1 MTSLLRRWLPKPPPT
16 PAVLLPSDR
25 FFVVRVEL
33 DPAVEARPQVELAL
47 EAASPFPATQMLFGL
62 VRGAD
67 GRSALAYA
75 AHKRRFTAEETASWP
90 ASSPV
95 VPEFLALLGHRP
107 EGEGIVTHTAEGRT
121 VALAWRAGESLPAA
135 VLSLAAADGTP
146 AQAAAEVASQAELAA
161 GAVVAHLASPLA
173 GRLGDEGLD
182 LVSGEGR
189 LYRIAPRSLDEAD
202 VRDAAFLEKRRG
214 QAAWESRTWLV
225 ARLAAAC
232 LLFAA
237 LADIGSFLLRSH
249 TADLTTRLAA
259 TRPKVQE
266 LDGLQSLAAKVAE
279 LGDNRPLTFEM
290 LAIVN
295 TKHPATLTFQGVS
308 CKGGPILEIEGR
320 TTSPE
325 DAGNFEQA
333 LRAETALVAKVETRD
348 LRAREGSTTFTLT
361 VTFKA
366 DALRKA
372 AQPQ

>member
-1 MTSLLRRWLPKPPPT
+1 MTSLLRRWLPKPPPI

-25 FFVVRVEL
+25 FFVVRVDL
-33 DPAVEARPQVELAL
+33 DPTVEARPQVELAL
-47 EAASPFPATQMLFGL
+47 EAASPFPANQMLFGL
-62 VRGAD
+62 VRGTD

-75 AHKRRFTAEETASWP
+75 AHKRRFSAEETASWP

-107 EGEGIVTHTAEGRT
+107 EAGGIVTHTAAGRT
-121 VALAWRAGESLPAA
+121 VALAWRAGENLPAT
-135 VLSLAAADGTP
+135 VLSLASADGTP
-146 AQAAAEVASQAELAA
+146 AQAAAEAATQAELGA
-161 GAVVAHLASPLA
+161 GAVVSHLTAPLA
-173 GRLGDEGLD
+173 GRLGDEGLE
-182 LVSGEGR
+182 LTSGEGR
-189 LYRIAPRSLDEAD
+189 SHRIVPRSLDEAD
-202 VRDAAFLEKRRG
+202 VRDATFLEKRRG
-214 QAAWESRTWLV
+214 QAAWENRAWLA

-232 LLFAA
+232 LLIAA
-237 LADIGSFLLRSH
+237 FADIGSALLRNH
-249 TADLTTRLAA
+249 TANLTDQLDAA
-259 TRPKVQE
+259 RPKVQA

-295 TKHPATLTFQGVS
+295 TKRPATLTFQGVA
-308 CKGGPILEIEGR
+308 CKGGPVLEIEGR
-320 TTSPE
+320 TSSPE

-372 AQPQ
+372 ALPE

>member
-1 MTSLLRRWLPKPPPT
+1 MTFLLRRWLPKPPPI
-16 PAVLLPSDR
+16 PAVLLPADR
-25 FFVVRVEL
+25 FFVLRLEL
-33 DPAVEARPQVELAL
+33 DPAAEPRPQVELAL
-47 EAASPFPATQMLFGL
+47 EAASPFPANQLLLGL

-107 EGEGIVTHTAEGRT
+107 EAGGVVLHRSADRT
-121 VALAWRAGESLPAA
+121 LALAWRPGESLPAA
-135 VLSLAAADGTP
+135 VICLASEDGSPGQAAAD
-146 AQAAAEVASQAELAA
+146 AAAQAELPA
-161 GAVVAHLASPLA
+161 GTKPVELDAPLA
-173 GRLGDEGLD
+173 GRAGENGLD
-182 LVSGEGR
+182 LSAGDGPAHH
-189 LYRIAPRSLDEAD
+189 IAPRSLDEAD

-214 QAAWESRTWLV
+214 QASWENRAWLA

-232 LLFAA
+232 LLLAA
-237 LADIGSFLLRSH
+237 LTDAGAAILRMR
-249 TADLTTRLAA
+249 TASIEAQVDAA
-259 TRPKVQE
+259 RPRVQE

-279 LGDNRPLTFEM
+279 LGDNRPLPFEM
-290 LAIVN
+290 LALVN
-295 TKHPATLTFQGVS
+295 ARRPATLTFQTVS
-308 CKGGPILEIEGR
+308 CKGGQSLEIEAR

-333 LRAETALVAKVETRD
+333 LRAETTLVSKVETRD

-361 VTFKA
+361 VNFKA

-372 AQPQ
+372 ALPR

>member
-1 MTSLLRRWLPKPPPT
+1 MTSLLRRWLPKPPPI

-33 DPAVEARPQVELAL
+33 DPAAEARPQVELAL
-47 EAASPFPATQMLFGL
+47 EGASPFPANQLLFGL

-75 AHKRRFTAEETASWP
+75 AHKRRFTAEETSSWP

-107 EGEGIVTHTAEGRT
+107 ETDGVIMHTDAERT

-135 VLSLAAADGTP
+135 VLSLAVADGSP
-146 AQAAAEVASQAELAA
+146 AQAAAEAAAQAELPASAA
-161 GAVVAHLASPLA
+161 VTNIGAPLT
-173 GRLGDEGLD
+173 GLLGDEGLE
-182 LVSGEGR
+182 LTAGENR
-189 LYRIAPRSLDEAD
+189 SHRIAPRSLDEAD

-214 QAAWESRTWLV
+214 QAAWERRAWLA

-232 LLFAA
+232 LLLAA
-237 LADIGSFLLRSH
+237 LTDLGTALLRSH
-249 TADLTTRLAA
+249 TAELATQLDA
-259 TRPKVQE
+259 ARPNVQE

-279 LGDNRPLTFEM
+279 LGDNRPLPFEM

-295 TKHPATLTFQGVS
+295 GKRPATLTFQGVS
-308 CKGGPILEIEGR
+308 CKGGPVLEIEGR

-372 AQPQ
+372 ANAE

>member
-1 MTSLLRRWLPKPPPT
+1 MTSLLRRWLPKPPPI

-33 DPAVEARPQVELAL
+33 DPTVEARPQVELAL
-47 EAASPFPATQMLFGL
+47 EAASPFPANQMLFGL

-75 AHKRRFTAEETASWP
+75 AHKRRFSTEETTSWP

-107 EGEGIVTHTAEGRT
+107 EAGGVVTHTALNRT
-121 VALAWRAGESLPAA
+121 VALAWRAGENLPA
-135 VLSLAAADGTP
+135 VILSRAAADGTP
-146 AQAAAEVASQAELAA
+146 AQAATEAATQAELPA
-161 GAVVAHLASPLA
+161 GVTPVHLSSPLT
-173 GRLGDEGLD
+173 GRLGDEGLE
-182 LVSGEGR
+182 LISGEGR
-189 LYRIAPRSLDEAD
+189 SHRIAPRSLDEAD

-214 QAAWESRTWLV
+214 QAAWESRTWLA

-232 LLFAA
+232 LLLAA
-237 LADIGSFLLRSH
+237 LTDIGSVLLRSH
-249 TADLTTRLAA
+249 TADLTTRLDAA
-259 TRPKVQE
+259 RPKVQE
-266 LDGLQSLAAKVAE
+266 LDGLQSLAAKIAE

-295 TKHPATLTFQGVS
+295 TKRPATLTFQGVA
-308 CKGGPILEIEGR
+308 CKGGPVLEIEGR

-325 DAGNFEQA
+325 DVGNFEQA
-333 LRAETALVAKVETRD
+333 LRAETGLVAKVETRD

-372 AQPQ
+372 ALPE

>member
-1 MTSLLRRWLPKPPPT
+1 MTFLLRRWLPKPPPI

-33 DPAVEARPQVELAL
+33 DPTAEARPQVELAL
-47 EAASPFPATQMLFGL
+47 EGASPFPANQLLFGL

-75 AHKRRFTAEETASWP
+75 AHKRRFTTEETSSWP

-107 EGEGIVTHTAEGRT
+107 ETGGVITHSDNERT
-121 VALAWRAGESLPAA
+121 VALAWRAGESLPFA
-135 VLSLAAADGTP
+135 VLSLATADGTA
-146 AQAAAEVASQAELAA
+146 AQAAAEAATQAELPA
-161 GAVVAHLASPLA
+161 GSAVTSLSGPLA
-173 GRLGDEGLD
+173 GRLGDEGLE
-182 LVSGEGR
+182 LTSGEGR
-189 LYRIAPRSLDEAD
+189 SHRIAPRSLDEAD
-202 VRDAAFLEKRRG
+202 VRDATFLEKRRG
-214 QAAWESRTWLV
+214 QAAWESRTWLA
-225 ARLAAAC
+225 ARIAAAC
-232 LLFAA
+232 LLLAA
-237 LADIGSFLLRSH
+237 LADVGSALLRSH
-249 TADLTTRLAA
+249 TADLTTQLDAA
-259 TRPKVQE
+259 RPKVQE

-295 TKHPATLTFQGVS
+295 TKRPATLTFQGIA
-308 CKGGPILEIEGR
+308 CKGGAVLEIEGR

-333 LRAETALVAKVETRD
+333 LRADTALVSKVETRD

-372 AQPQ
+372 ALPE